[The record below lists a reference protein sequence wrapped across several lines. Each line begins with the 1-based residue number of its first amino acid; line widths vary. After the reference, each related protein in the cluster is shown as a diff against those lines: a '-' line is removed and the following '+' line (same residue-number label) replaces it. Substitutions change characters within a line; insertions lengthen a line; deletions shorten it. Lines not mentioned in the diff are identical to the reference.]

1 MEEYKKI
8 TDPES
13 LWGDLFLPV
22 RPKRNPGQGIRLV
35 LFVSC
40 NGGNNL
46 LNALARYEKQY
57 PDQLNLIG
65 VATDDSINPDARITK
80 KRRVWNEYNEDERSE
95 LRSKVLNSCLNIGV
109 PCYTGSVKSDYFRN
123 IYKTWNPEL
132 LFMLVFGQKLD
143 SFLFDFPSMGAYNFH
158 PSDLPKHIGIGP
170 QPFHE
175 AMRKGLKTSVFTIHK
190 ITDLIDIGPIT
201 GISTPINICLADGSY
216 PKSVI
221 TMFEKITSVSTWMG
235 VKLIF
240 EIIARKARGETG
252 PVSRIDF
259 SKELPEDIKQLL
271 LKPATDDRYEMY
283 KVPDHPLLT
292 K

>member
-1 MEEYKKI
+1 MKEYKKI
-8 TDPES
+8 TDSES
-13 LWGDLFLPV
+13 LWGDLFLPDK
-22 RPKRNPGQGIRLV
+22 PKLNQGKGIRLV

-46 LNALARYEKQY
+46 LNALALYEQRY
-57 PDQLNLIG
+57 PDQLNIIG
-65 VATDDSINPDARITK
+65 VATDDSINPNARITK
-80 KRRVWNEYNEDERSE
+80 KKRVWNEYNDEERSE
-95 LRSKVLNSCLNIGV
+95 LRSKVLDSCMNIGV
-109 PCYTGSVKSDYFRN
+109 PCYTGSVKTDYFRN

-143 SFLFDFPSMGAYNFH
+143 SFLFDYPTIGAYNFH

-175 AMRKGLKTSVFTIHK
+175 AIRKGLKTSVFTIHK
-190 ITDLIDIGPIT
+190 ITELIDIGPTT
-201 GISTPINICLADGSY
+201 GISTPINICLEDGTY

-235 VKLIF
+235 VTLISK
-240 EIIARKARGETG
+240 IIARQACGKSGHVT
-252 PVSRIDF
+252 RIDF
-259 SKELPEDIKQLL
+259 SKELPEEIKQLL
-271 LKPATDDRYEMY
+271 LKPATDDRNELY

>member
-1 MEEYKKI
+1 MKEYKKI

-13 LWGDLFLPV
+13 LWGDLFLPDK
-22 RPKRNPGQGIRLV
+22 PKLNQGKGVRLV

-46 LNALARYEKQY
+46 LNALALYEKRY
-57 PDQLNLIG
+57 PDQLNIIG
-65 VATDDSINPDARITK
+65 VATDDSVNPNARITK
-80 KRRVWNEYNEDERSE
+80 KKRVWNEYNDEERCE
-95 LRSKVLNSCLNIGV
+95 LRSKVLDSCMNIGV
-109 PCYTGSVKSDYFRN
+109 PCYTGSVKTDYFRN
-123 IYKTWNPEL
+123 IYKSWNPEV

-143 SFLFDFPSMGAYNFH
+143 SFLFDYPSMGAYNFH

-175 AMRKGLKTSVFTIHK
+175 AIRKGLKTSVFTIHK
-190 ITDLIDIGPIT
+190 ITELIDIGPTT
-201 GISTPINICLADGSY
+201 GISTPINICLEDETY

-235 VKLIF
+235 VTLISK
-240 EIIARKARGETG
+240 IIARKARGLSG
-252 PVSRIDF
+252 PVKRIDF
-259 SKELPEDIKQLL
+259 SKALPEEIKQLL
-271 LKPATDDRYEMY
+271 LKPATNDRKEMY
-283 KVPDHPLLT
+283 KVPDHPLIT